1 MGSGGSDA
9 QCPYWCPGMAG
20 HEMPGGS
27 ITPQQS
33 AFPSHFEDMQSAE
46 KLLLISG
53 PLTPASI
60 LETIVIGI
68 TQKI

>member
-1 MGSGGSDA
+1 MLSVRTGVLA
-9 QCPYWCPGMAG
+9 WRATRCQ
-20 HEMPGGS
+20 EMTGGS

-53 PLTPASI
+53 PPTPASI